1 VVDQARAELE
11 LARQELVLRL
21 ADAYF
26 AVLLAQDTVATL
38 QSERAA
44 IHEQLAAANRG
55 YELGTAN
62 ITDVRD
68 AQARYDLVGAQQIVA
83 RNDLA
88 ARLEQLRL
96 IINRTPGAPPP
107 LRPGVVLSGPQ
118 PDDMEAWVQAA
129 ATDNL
134 AVLAGQAALEV
145 ARLETRKARA
155 ARYPQLDMVA
165 SYGSSKSATIN
176 TVGLDLDERRIGLQM
191 SMPIYSG
198 GGLVARERET
208 RNLLDKANAD
218 LDNARRNGMLNARQA
233 YLNATAGLAEVG
245 ALEQALVS
253 AQTALQANQRG
264 LELGVRANIDVLNAQ
279 QQGVWRVDLPG
290 GRRPRSRQFPPKPAR
305 GHAGLSGR
313 PAGGGDPSRSWLTR
327 KPWRA
332 ASGRVE
338 LVEYARSYEGR
349 PLVYLVISSPAN
361 LARSEEIQAGMAA
374 LADPRGLEAGRR
386 ARLIDT
392 LPGVAWLAYP
402 STATR
407 APVPMPRSRCCIIS
421 RPTARRRRAGC
432 STSWS

>member
-1 VVDQARAELE
+1 MKNKAVLVGLLAAWVPGMAAADDLLSLYQEALFSDAQFTSARAAYAATEERLPQSMASRLPSLSLSGNVTANHLEANTFDQESYGSWGWSVNLTQPVFRLENEYGYDQTRSVVDQARAELE

-38 QSERAA
+38 QSERAS

-279 QQGVWRVDLPG
+279 QQVSTTERDL
-290 GRRPRSRQFPPKPAR
+290 SRAR
-305 GHAGLSGR
+305 YETLLALLR
-313 PAGGGDPSRSWLTR
+313 L
-327 KPWRA
+327 KA
-332 ASGRVE
+332 A
-338 LVEYARSYEGR
+338 
-349 PLVYLVISSPAN
+349 
-361 LARSEEIQAGMAA
+361 
-374 LADPRGLEAGRR
+374 AGRLGEDDLR
-386 ARLIDT
+386 QLNALFA
-392 LPGVAWLAYP
+392 L
-402 STATR
+402 
-407 APVPMPRSRCCIIS
+407 
-421 RPTARRRRAGC
+421 
-432 STSWS
+432 